1 MRAIITAALF
11 AASVSQPPAQQPTVL
26 EVHLS
31 SFRFTPNLVQ
41 LEHGR
46 PYILRLV
53 NDGGGGHDFTARDFF
68 TASLMTSAERAQVT
82 NGEIEVPSGQVREIR
97 LTAPNAG
104 TYALKC
110 SHTFHKALGMKGKI
124 IVR

>member
-1 MRAIITAALF
+1 M
-11 AASVSQPPAQQPTVL
+11 L

-31 SFRFTPNLVQ
+31 NFRFTPNLIQ

-53 NDGGGGHDFTARDFF
+53 NHADVGHDFTARNFF
-68 TASLMTSAERAQVT
+68 TASVMTPAERKRVI
-82 NGEIEVPSGQVREIR
+82 NGEVEVPSGQVLDIR
-97 LTAPNAG
+97 LTAPDAG

-110 SHTFHKALGMKGKI
+110 SHAFHKAFGMKGKI